1 MSGGECFNDV
11 LPNALW
17 LARNVH
23 ISVGANSE
31 DPYSHVVI
39 NGDLHLCETEAVAIA
54 ILDSRSAPLTELY
67 VYCAETKTLVIDGV
81 GTVTGVEDCRY
92 HIWEILSEKTTV
104 PKNYGQAISR
114 TGDPI

>member
-1 MSGGECFNDV
+1 MSSGECFNDV

-23 ISVGANSE
+23 ISVNGLAEGAF
-31 DPYSHVVI
+31 SHVVI
-39 NGDLHLCETEAVAIA
+39 NGNLHLCETESTAIA

-81 GTVTGVEDCRY
+81 GSVTGVEDCKY
-92 HIWEILSEKTTV
+92 HIWEILSEKTV
-104 PKNYGQAISR
+104 KPEN
-114 TGDPI
+114 